1 MKNQNKSD
9 FGALIAALKQMQ
21 VKDPAGFQNELKAP
35 ANDLRELF
43 ECYFIED
50 NKAYEL
56 VDLEYEVRD
65 DVRVLWAYFAVFML
79 NSSSGKYE
87 FYKLIK
93 RNRYTKDSTLWDLDS
108 FFDTMKWKKRVQSLD
123 GKSDYYRFSSLYC
136 RLLKEGN
143 LKPKYADFA
152 EPEITEFKE

>member
-9 FGALIAALKQMQ
+9 FGAFIAALKKMQ
-21 VKDPAGFQNELKAP
+21 VKDPAGFQNELKTP

-43 ECYFIED
+43 ECYFIKN

-56 VDLEYEVRD
+56 VDLRHEVRE
-65 DVRVLWAYFAVFML
+65 DVRVLWAYFAVFVL
-79 NSSSGKYE
+79 KSSSGEYE
-87 FYKLIK
+87 FHKLIK
-93 RNRYTKDSTLWDLDS
+93 CDRYSKDSTLWDLAS
-108 FFDTMKWKKRVQSLD
+108 FFDTMKWKKRVQSLS

-143 LKPKYADFA
+143 LKPRYADFA
-152 EPEITEFKE
+152 MEVTEFKE